1 MTGVLIRRGVWTHTH
16 AQGDDR
22 MKTQGEEDH
31 LQAEE
36 RGLRMRLTL
45 LTTRSYAFSLQN
57 YGKNNFCLSL
67 YYGSPSK
74 LINMQTQANR

>member
-31 LQAEE
+31 LQAKE

-45 LTTRSYAFSLQN
+45 LTTRS
-57 YGKNNFCLSL
+57 
-67 YYGSPSK
+67 
-74 LINMQTQANR
+74 